1 MSELTDLIVQQTDPV
16 VAIILIV
23 MVAYMVSIRRD
34 LKSELSLLRERI
46 TRVENE
52 LLDNS
57 QGDD

>member
-1 MSELTDLIVQQTDPV
+1 MSELTDLIVQHTDPV

-23 MVAYMVSIRRD
+23 LVAYMASIRRD
-34 LKSELSLLRERI
+34 LKRELSLLRERI

>member
-1 MSELTDLIVQQTDPV
+1 MSALSDLIVQQTDPV

-23 MVAYMVSIRRD
+23 MVAYMASIRRNI
-34 LKSELSLLRERI
+34 KNELSLLRERI
-46 TRVENE
+46 ERVENQ

>member
-1 MSELTDLIVQQTDPV
+1 MSALSDLIVQQTDPV

-23 MVAYMVSIRRD
+23 MVAYMASIRRNI
-34 LKSELSLLRERI
+34 KNELSLLRERI
-46 TRVENE
+46 ERVENE

>member
-1 MSELTDLIVQQTDPV
+1 MSALSDMIVQQTDPV

-23 MVAYMVSIRRD
+23 MVAYMASIRRNI
-34 LKSELSLLRERI
+34 KNELSLLRERI
-46 TRVENE
+46 ERVENE

>member
-1 MSELTDLIVQQTDPV
+1 MSELTDLVVQQTDPV

-23 MVAYMVSIRRD
+23 MVAYMASIRRD
-34 LKSELSLLRERI
+34 LKQELSLLRERI
-46 TRVENE
+46 ERVENE

>member
-23 MVAYMVSIRRD
+23 LVAYMASIRRD
-34 LKSELSLLRERI
+34 LKRELSLLRERI

>member
-23 MVAYMVSIRRD
+23 MVAYMASIRRNIKD
-34 LKSELSLLRERI
+34 ELSLLRERI
-46 TRVENE
+46 ERVENE

>member
-1 MSELTDLIVQQTDPV
+1 MSALSDLIVQQTDPV

-23 MVAYMVSIRRD
+23 MVAYMASIRRD

-46 TRVENE
+46 ERVENE

>member
-1 MSELTDLIVQQTDPV
+1 MSALSDLIVQQTDPV

-23 MVAYMVSIRRD
+23 MVAYMASIRRD

-46 TRVENE
+46 KRVENE

>member
-23 MVAYMVSIRRD
+23 LVAYMASIRRD

-52 LLDNS
+52 LLDDR

>member
-23 MVAYMVSIRRD
+23 MVAYMASIRRD

-46 TRVENE
+46 ERVENE
-52 LLDNS
+52 LLNDGNE
-57 QGDD
+57 

>member
-23 MVAYMVSIRRD
+23 MVAYMASIRRD
-34 LKSELSLLRERI
+34 LKQELSLLRQRI
-46 TRVENE
+46 ERVENE

-57 QGDD
+57 RGDD

>member
-23 MVAYMVSIRRD
+23 MVAYMASIRRD

-46 TRVENE
+46 ERVENE
-52 LLDNS
+52 LLND
-57 QGDD
+57 GRD

>member
-23 MVAYMVSIRRD
+23 MVAYMTSIRRD

-46 TRVENE
+46 ERVENE

>member
-1 MSELTDLIVQQTDPV
+1 MSAVSDLIVQQTDPV

-23 MVAYMVSIRRD
+23 MVAYMASIRRNI
-34 LKSELSLLRERI
+34 KNELSLLRERI
-46 TRVENE
+46 ERVENE

>member
-1 MSELTDLIVQQTDPV
+1 MSAVTDLIVQQTDPV

-23 MVAYMVSIRRD
+23 MVAYMAGIRRD
-34 LKSELSLLRERI
+34 LKNELSLLRERI
-46 TRVENE
+46 ERVENE

>member
-1 MSELTDLIVQQTDPV
+1 MSAVTDLIVQQTDPV

-23 MVAYMVSIRRD
+23 MVAYMAGIRRD

-46 TRVENE
+46 ERVENE

>member
-23 MVAYMVSIRRD
+23 MVAYMASIRRNI
-34 LKSELSLLRERI
+34 KHELSLLRERI
-46 TRVENE
+46 ERVENE
-52 LLDNS
+52 LLDTN

>member
-16 VAIILIV
+16 VAIILVV
-23 MVAYMVSIRRD
+23 MVAYMASIRRD

-46 TRVENE
+46 ERVENE

>member
-23 MVAYMVSIRRD
+23 IVAYMASIRRD

-46 TRVENE
+46 ERVENE